1 MIDFMMFMTRR
12 MLKMNEVNEM
22 LYGKEEKEEEK
33 NKETE
38 KEEGEKENESDL
50 SIL

>member
-1 MIDFMMFMTRR
+1 
-12 MLKMNEVNEM
+12 MNEVNEM

-38 KEEGEKENESDL
+38 KEEGGHILHYNDYVDDGRITKESRL
-50 SIL
+50 